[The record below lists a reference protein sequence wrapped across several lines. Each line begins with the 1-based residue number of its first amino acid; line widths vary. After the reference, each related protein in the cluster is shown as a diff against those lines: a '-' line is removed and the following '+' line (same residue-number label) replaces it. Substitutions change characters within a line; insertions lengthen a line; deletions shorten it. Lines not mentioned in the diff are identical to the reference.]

1 MANAKYAL
9 PSFLVRRCSHEVYAR
24 WLDRKAKAHIRR
36 DRRRGNE
43 SAMRESYMR
52 AIHEAVVASN
62 GKDAYTGEQLA
73 WELISTYDNKKSK
86 VGRREY
92 KKSFGLLPTVDHVSD
107 GLSAPNFKICSWR
120 SNDCKNDLSS
130 DELLDFCRAVL
141 AHHETGDEVIGG

>member
-1 MANAKYAL
+1 
-9 PSFLVRRCSHEVYAR
+9 
-24 WLDRKAKAHIRR
+24 
-36 DRRRGNE
+36 
-43 SAMRESYMR
+43 MR